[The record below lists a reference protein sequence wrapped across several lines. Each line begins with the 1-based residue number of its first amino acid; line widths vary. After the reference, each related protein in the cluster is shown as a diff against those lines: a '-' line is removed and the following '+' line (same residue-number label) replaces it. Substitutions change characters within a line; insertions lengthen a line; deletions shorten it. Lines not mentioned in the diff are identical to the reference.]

1 MIPAKALYSFA
12 DSFLPARATRSA
24 GKIKTD
30 SARLPSQADALAEA
44 QSGVIGRIF
53 EFQVRSSSRP
63 GCAESV
69 FRACHD
75 AHPESWPKH
84 DSRLAG
90 PTKVRGSSWTGRAMR
105 LYASGRICEKR
116 GRKLPGR
123 PGIQI
128 FFRGVP

>member
-1 MIPAKALYSFA
+1 MNLGEKSMILAKALYSLA

-69 FRACHD
+69 FRPSEA
-75 AHPESWPKH
+75 
-84 DSRLAG
+84 R
-90 PTKVRGSSWTGRAMR
+90 SS
-105 LYASGRICEKR
+105 
-116 GRKLPGR
+116 
-123 PGIQI
+123 PGIMAEA
-128 FFRGVP
+128 